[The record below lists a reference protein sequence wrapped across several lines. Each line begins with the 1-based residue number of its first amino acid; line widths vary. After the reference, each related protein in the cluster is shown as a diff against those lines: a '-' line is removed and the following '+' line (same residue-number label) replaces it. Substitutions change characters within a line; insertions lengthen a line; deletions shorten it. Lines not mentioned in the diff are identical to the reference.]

1 MRMTGTITSPLAIK
15 DAKSGKQ
22 FCVFTLDEDTKRDL
36 PDRYTIVGFLNAE
49 QAAQFQVGSRVRIN
63 GRIEVKSY
71 LTADGKAAHETK
83 IVASF
88 IDPDDGVKYQPVAG
102 SEGTAQRPP
111 RTATAPT
118 KRSSFDDDF
127 EDSIPF

>member
-102 SEGTAQRPP
+102 SEGTAQRPAAK
-111 RTATAPT
+111 TA
-118 KRSSFDDDF
+118 RQRVEDDF
-127 EDSIPF
+127 DSDIPF